1 MRSPHYLLVSL
12 AVLSIVPLGCGG
24 SGSEQADPLEKTSAT
39 ASPGGESPT
48 STVTIAHF
56 SYEPRTLVVRRGTRV
71 TWTNEDDAPH
81 TVTSTPEPRAFASK
95 ALDTDDTFSHVFDTP
110 GTYEYFCAL
119 HPKMT
124 AKVVVK

>member
-1 MRSPHYLLVSL
+1 MRSPRYVLVSL
-12 AVLSIVPLGCGG
+12 ALLSIIPLGCGG
-24 SGSEQADPLEKTSAT
+24 NSEQLATPAKTSAS
-39 ASPGGESPT
+39 ASPT
-48 STVTIAHF
+48 STVAIAHF
-56 SYEPRTLVVRRGTRV
+56 SYEPRTLIVRRGTRV

-81 TVTSTPEPRAFASK
+81 TVTSTTKPRAFASK
-95 ALDTDDTFSHVFDTP
+95 ALGTDDTFSHVFDTP

>member
-1 MRSPHYLLVSL
+1 MRFPRHVLASL
-12 AVLSIVPLGCGG
+12 ALLSVVPLGCGG
-24 SGSEQADPLEKTSAT
+24 SSEQATPPEMTSAAT
-39 ASPGGESPT
+39 MPRGESST
-48 STVTIAHF
+48 SKVTIAHF

-81 TVTSTPEPRAFASK
+81 TVTSTAKPRAFDSK
-95 ALDTDDTFSHVFDTP
+95 ALDTDDTFSHVFDAP